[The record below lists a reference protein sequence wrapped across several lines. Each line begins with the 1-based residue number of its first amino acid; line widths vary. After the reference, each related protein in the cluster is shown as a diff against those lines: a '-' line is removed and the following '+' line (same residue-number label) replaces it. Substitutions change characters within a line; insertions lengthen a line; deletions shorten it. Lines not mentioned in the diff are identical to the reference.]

1 MTEQLKKKTDELLAE
16 LKLKNLDIQDY
27 IDQNENSF
35 IEISLKEFWGEL
47 LERSGKSKS
56 NIINAADISY
66 IYFYEIIQGKKV
78 PKKDKIIRLILA
90 MELGLDDVQNALR
103 HCNQAPLY
111 PRIKR
116 DSLLIYAIENN
127 YSIFQTQELLIK
139 NGETQLQ

>member
-16 LKLKNLDIQDY
+16 LKLKNLDIQEY

-35 IEISLKEFWGEL
+35 IEISLKEFWSEL

-90 MELGLDDVQNALR
+90 MELELDDVQTALR
-103 HCNQAPLY
+103 YCNQSPLY

-116 DSLLIYAIENN
+116 DSLLIYAIENH
-127 YSIFQTQELLIK
+127 YSIYQTQALLLE
-139 NGETQLQ
+139 NGETELQ

>member
-27 IDQNENSF
+27 IDENKNSF
-35 IEISLKEFWGEL
+35 IEISLNQFWNEL

-56 NIINAADISY
+56 NIINDADISY
-66 IYFYEIIQGKKV
+66 IYFYEILQGKKI

-90 MELGLDDVQNALR
+90 MELELEDAQNALKY
-103 HCNQAPLY
+103 CNQSPLY

-116 DSLLIYAIENN
+116 DSLLIYAVENH
-127 YSIFQTQELLIK
+127 YSIFQTQQLLIE
-139 NGETQLQ
+139 NGETELQ

>member
-16 LKLKNLDIQDY
+16 LKLKNLDIQEY

-35 IEISLKEFWGEL
+35 IEVSLKEFWSEL

-90 MELGLDDVQNALR
+90 MELELDDVQNALR
-103 HCNQAPLY
+103 YCNQSPLY

-116 DSLLIYAIENN
+116 DSLLIYAIENH
-127 YSIFQTQELLIK
+127 YSIYQTQALLLE
-139 NGETQLQ
+139 NGETELQ